1 MVRRITSPGRPDAL
15 PRGPPEEKKME
26 GVMRP
31 KSAFAVRSVPV
42 LFALVPLIFVVAST
56 PARAGCPSGS
66 SYPITSGNA
75 ADGPPIVLTGLG
87 AHPQASFFLLG
98 SGNQNNSGYLSA
110 SDWLR
115 PAGDVDGDGLPDWI
129 VDAPGTGPG
138 GWGDPRANGCPAFA
152 DPPNPPIVILVHH
165 DQEDLDPFGFPFGG
179 DGKFDVYEDFRPH
192 NGVLDP
198 GEDLDGDGRLTR
210 EGGCEGLTRE
220 DQDCDHHL
228 DIFNEDDNGNGV
240 LDPGEDR
247 DGDGRLDTI
256 NEDRN
261 GNFTLDDRPDPSVN
275 NDIIPDEDGHV
286 GRFYPYGSRVPSLG
300 SIIVISVAWN
310 GSAYNLQALDTPTTL
325 LGPNEDL
332 DHDGAFDVYEDFRPH
347 DGILEPIEDLD
358 GDGRLTPEGGCEGL
372 TREDQDC
379 DHHLDFL
386 NEDDNGNGVLDIGED
401 RDGDGRLDDGT
412 EDRNHN
418 FRLDD
423 RPFPTLDDLYPYETL
438 TPRPFRLVAPT
449 RLGTLSPR
457 AEGTRLDTLGSLRM
471 QIAGSGVALNDDAGG
486 SRPIFDAVQLDFR
499 TCPFCEFFPSCDDV
513 ITPCPPIVVPP
524 PPVPLPR
531 FVTNGLQTLRVE
543 SAPNLAFEVFTSI
556 APREDDPVDVGPLL
570 VLARS
575 AGSDSFLA
583 SHWPVPALPN
593 LLDDDFDKEI
603 YIAPDGG
610 AFYPPFGP
618 AYSPLDRCPHLR
630 NGVNDDFDYDG
641 IGLRCDPGEQTPETA
656 PNRWIEVDDS
666 LPGPRLGAA
675 AVFDAARGVVVMFGG
690 AADSD
695 TWEFGGAWTRRTT
708 GTAPEPRRGHRMI
721 YDAARRRVVLFGGE
735 RVSDGA
741 PLGDQWEYNGVT
753 GAWTRIEPAISPG
766 PRSGFGMAYDADRE
780 AIVLHGGR
788 RGTTLL
794 GDTWEY
800 ARGAWRLV
808 PVPRTPGP
816 RADAAMTW
824 DGFRK
829 VSVLVGG
836 IGAGG
841 TVRNDAW
848 EFDGVSWEPVDSL
861 GELPPTTAAVASF
874 DAARRQVLV
883 FGGFMQ
889 TRGSLLTTVSQAF
902 QTAAATRS
910 FDGRRFTPLPSN
922 DTTEQRSDPAAA
934 FDAAGD
940 RLLVQGGGAEV
951 DSLFQAGLPEPG
963 PPLDETALF
972 EQPTD
977 TDGDGVLDA
986 RDDCPRVANPDQA
999 DADGDGSGDV
1009 CDDCPLLANPTQ
1021 RDRDGDGLGDACDPD
1036 RDGDGIVNAA
1046 DVCPDAFVP
1055 GRPDAGILGGGG
1067 PDTDGDGVADDC
1079 DACPGD
1085 PLNDT
1090 DDDGLCGDRDNCPA
1104 AANPMQADSNGDGA
1118 GDACQPS
1125 VKIVS
1130 IVPMSAPPKTL
1141 EARVK
1146 LGDPDGDKPSGRIE
1160 VSPAARIP
1168 EVVNA
1173 QIDPCS
1179 YAFLPD
1185 GNAGEGLAYAI
1196 LPSEPLRLVDVD
1208 SQVGCN
1214 DGLIDYVLAYGT
1226 CAEMPPGAGDTT
1238 LLLDRPAPFPICV
1251 RRTGAA
1257 AGHDYVV
1264 HRVGADAVLI
1274 SGALPSVLSVNYQK
1288 GRLPHNLSLGALPS
1302 PGPYVLRITAEDGV
1316 TPITADERLF
1326 DWNGEKSM
1334 TFTQNGKKSLVPVSI
1349 RIPHVY

>member
-1 MVRRITSPGRPDAL
+1 
-15 PRGPPEEKKME
+15 ME
-26 GVMRP
+26 GGMRL
-31 KSAFAVRSVPV
+31 KSAFAAGSVPV
-42 LFALVPLIFVVAST
+42 LFALVPLILVIAST
-56 PARAGCPSGS
+56 PARAGCPAGS
-66 SYPITSGNA
+66 SYPITSGNP

-87 AHPQASFFLLG
+87 GHPQASFFLLG
-98 SGNQNNSGYLSA
+98 SGDLNNSGSLSA

-115 PAGDVDGDGLPDWI
+115 PTGDVDGDGLPDWI

-138 GWGDPRANGCPAFA
+138 GWGDDRAHGCPAFA
-152 DPPNPPIVILVHH
+152 NPPNPPIVILVHH
-165 DQEDLDPFGFPFGG
+165 EQEDLDPFGG

-192 NGVLDP
+192 NGILDP
-198 GEDLDGDGRLTR
+198 GEDLDGDGHLTP

-228 DIFNEDDNGNGV
+228 DFINEDDNGNGV

-247 DGDGRLDTI
+247 DGDGRLDDGT
-256 NEDRN
+256 EDRN
-261 GNFTLDDRPDPSVN
+261 HNFALDDRPDPSFN
-275 NDIIPDEDGHV
+275 NDVIPDEDGHV

-300 SIIVISVAWN
+300 SIIVISIAWN
-310 GSAYNLQALDTPTTL
+310 GSAYNLQALNTPTTL

-347 DGILEPIEDLD
+347 NGILDPGEDVD
-358 GDGRLTPEGGCEGL
+358 GDGRLTPPGGCEGV

-379 DHHLDFL
+379 DHHLDLF

-418 FRLDD
+418 NRLDD
-423 RPFPTLDDLYPYETL
+423 RPFPSLDDLYPYETL

-449 RLGTLSPR
+449 RLGALSPR

-486 SRPIFDAVQLDFR
+486 SRGIFDAVLLDFR
-499 TCPFCEFFPSCDDV
+499 EPGCCVFYECDDG
-513 ITPCPPIVVPP
+513 ISPCPPNSVLPP
-524 PPVPLPR
+524 EVRLPR
-531 FVTNGLQTLRVE
+531 FVTNDAQTLRAG
-543 SAPNLAFEVFTSI
+543 SAGNLAFEVFTSI
-556 APREDDPVDVGPLL
+556 APRQDDPVEVGPLRVQAL
-570 VLARS
+570 S
-575 AGSDSFLA
+575 AGSDAFLA
-583 SHWPVPALPN
+583 SRWPVPPLPN
-593 LLDDDFDKEI
+593 LLDDDFDHDI
-603 YIAPDGG
+603 YIAVNGG
-610 AFYPPFGP
+610 AIYPPFGP

-641 IGLRCDPGEQTPETA
+641 IGLRCDPGEQIPPTA

-666 LPGPRLGAA
+666 LPGARLGAA
-675 AVFDAARGVVVMFGG
+675 AVFDAARDIVVMFGG

-708 GTAPEPRRGHRMI
+708 GTAPDPRRGHRMI
-721 YDAARRRVVLFGGE
+721 YDAARHRVVLFGGE
-735 RVSDGA
+735 RISDGT
-741 PLGDQWEYNGVT
+741 PLGDQWEYD
-753 GAWTRIEPAISPG
+753 GAAGTWTRLEPAISPG
-766 PRSGFGMAYDADRE
+766 PRSGFGMAYDTDRQT
-780 AIVLHGGR
+780 IVLHGGR
-788 RGTTLL
+788 RGTAVL

-800 ARGAWRLV
+800 QGGAWRLV

-829 VSVLVGG
+829 LSVLVGG
-836 IGAGG
+836 IGAGD

-848 EFDGVSWEPVDSL
+848 EFDGISWEPVDAL

-934 FDAAGD
+934 FDALRD
-940 RLLVQGGGAEV
+940 RLVVQGGGAEV
-951 DSLFQAGLPEPG
+951 DSVFQAGLPEPG
-963 PPLDETALF
+963 PPIDETALF
-972 EQPTD
+972 EQPSD
-977 TDGDGVLDA
+977 TDGDGVADA
-986 RDDCPRVANPDQA
+986 GDDCPRVPDAGRQDTDLDGVG
-999 DADGDGSGDV
+999 DA
-1009 CDDCPLLANPTQ
+1009 CDNCPGVINPTQ

-1036 RDGDGIVNAA
+1036 RDGDGVLNAV

-1085 PLNDT
+1085 PVNDG

-1104 AANPMQADSNGDGA
+1104 AANPLQADSDGDGA

-1125 VKIVS
+1125 VRIVS
-1130 IVPMSAPPKTL
+1130 ILPVSAPPNTL

-1168 EVVNA
+1168 EVINS
-1173 QIDPCS
+1173 QLDPCAN
-1179 YAFLPD
+1179 AFLPD
-1185 GNAGEGLAYAI
+1185 GIPGEGLVYALI
-1196 LPSEPLRLVDVD
+1196 PNAPPFLADVD

-1214 DGLIDYVLAYGT
+1214 VGGFDYILSYGT
-1226 CAEMPPGAGDTT
+1226 CAQTPPGAGEAT
-1238 LLLDRPAPFPICV
+1238 LALDRPVPFPICV
-1251 RRTGAA
+1251 QRRGASGA
-1257 AGHDYVV
+1257 HDYVV

-1274 SGALPSVLSVNYQK
+1274 SGALPSVLSVTYQK
-1288 GRLPHNLSLGALPS
+1288 GRLPRSLSLGALPS
-1302 PGPYVLRITAEDGV
+1302 AGPYVLRITAEDGA
-1316 TPITADERLF
+1316 TPLTADERLF
-1326 DWNGEKSM
+1326 DWNREKSM
-1334 TFTQNGKKSLVPVSI
+1334 TFTQNGKSSLARVSI
-1349 RIPHVY
+1349 RSRLGY